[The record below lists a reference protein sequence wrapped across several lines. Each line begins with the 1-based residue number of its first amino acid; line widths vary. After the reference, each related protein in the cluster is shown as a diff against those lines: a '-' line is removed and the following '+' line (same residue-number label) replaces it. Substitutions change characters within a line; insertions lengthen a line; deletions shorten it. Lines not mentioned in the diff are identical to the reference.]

1 MDFSEFLATGWGL
14 AVFIIV
20 DIAVL
25 VLIMALNYKWLFKRV
40 LDILFS
46 FVFLAVFFVF
56 FLIALLADAIYNKA
70 TNAYASLFVSE
81 YYCGKKGKPVK
92 VTVFAT
98 ERIRHDEAGALLPL
112 RERRTAMGKFLS
124 ACGMKYYPCLAAV
137 FAGRMSFVG
146 PRPMSLADA
155 AALSDEG
162 RRRFAV
168 RPGLVSSLERYGGE
182 GLTYPDMFEEDALYA
197 EHPNLFRDISFFVAK
212 IAHRLRGDDPE
223 KLYGEC
229 AQKGYIDWL
238 SGSGEISEEDAA
250 EYRQEGQDRLE
261 GYRRRD
267 DERKE
272 FERRMFNNYK

>member
-1 MDFSEFLATGWGL
+1 
-14 AVFIIV
+14 
-20 DIAVL
+20 
-25 VLIMALNYKWLFKRV
+25 
-40 LDILFS
+40 
-46 FVFLAVFFVF
+46 
-56 FLIALLADAIYNKA
+56 
-70 TNAYASLFVSE
+70 
-81 YYCGKKGKPVK
+81 
-92 VTVFAT
+92 
-98 ERIRHDEAGALLPL
+98 
-112 RERRTAMGKFLS
+112 MGKFLS

-250 EYRQEGQDRLE
+250 EYRKEGQDRLE
-261 GYRRRD
+261 GYRHRD